1 MPDQP
6 EMPPRII
13 HLPGGLRALDDGSDT
28 ISVQVSTTMQL
39 ARFDAPPYAQLYS
52 ILAGLGLS
60 AIGVEFVNASTYAG
74 HYPPD
79 WEIAAPTG
87 GFVVMEERNQWRSIR
102 HAAHTAGDHALA
114 DMAARSASY
123 LSLMAIRLIE
133 LSNRYNLMLA
143 NWMRGDR
150 KPGRLFGDLN
160 LPYIDAAIH
169 AFVADAGSYRDLLAE
184 ITWRVVLGKT
194 PKIRKLAKLI
204 REEAATGHPIA
215 ASLIADASGT
225 GWLKQFGDLRDAIVH
240 VAPIGRNTDMHS
252 CTIRELR
259 FGQGD
264 VPTLHYPLLD
274 ADGSVHR
281 ADDVFDISSNSAARE
296 GIARY
301 KAYMDRSI
309 DALDYA
315 VETVARMVALHRDI
329 RLAAG
334 LSAEPP
340 LITDKDVIGPIVRVR
355 PSL

>member
-13 HLPGGLRALDDGSDT
+13 HLPGGLRALDGGSDT
-28 ISVQVSTTMQL
+28 ISVQVNTTMQL
-39 ARFDAPPYAQLYS
+39 ARFDAPPYAQLCS

-60 AIGVEFVNASTYAG
+60 TIGIEFVNASTYAG

-87 GFVVMEERNQWRSIR
+87 GFVAMEERNQWRSIR

-123 LSLMAIRLIE
+123 LSMMAIRLIE

-150 KPGRLFGDLN
+150 KPGRLFVDLN

-215 ASLIADASGT
+215 ASLIAGASGT
-225 GWLKQFGDLRDAIVH
+225 GWLKQFGDLRDVIVH

-252 CTIRELR
+252 CTVRERR

-301 KAYMDRSI
+301 
-309 DALDYA
+309 
-315 VETVARMVALHRDI
+315 
-329 RLAAG
+329 
-334 LSAEPP
+334 
-340 LITDKDVIGPIVRVR
+340 
-355 PSL
+355 